1 MSKNPFEPTRNPRP
15 KAEPSAPSGSSLKL
29 LRLWTVIL
37 AGEAIFLLPF
47 VLPRLMRPTMLKEW
61 GITNTQLG
69 SAFSIYGFVA
79 IAAYAFGGPLA
90 DRFRPRKLMAVALL
104 MTAAAGWLMTQA
116 PSALTLAV
124 LYGFFGL
131 STILLFWSAMLRTT
145 HDLAGEQSQGA
156 AFGLLDAGRG
166 LVAALIAS
174 GLVLV
179 LGEQGTVTEAAWI
192 AVGFVTITAALVYFG
207 LPDEDSQ
214 APSSAFRLS
223 DLFRSATDARLWRQG
238 FIVVCAYCGFKAIDN
253 YGLFL
258 FDAFGASE
266 SEAAKAT
273 ALTFWVRP
281 VAAIL
286 AGLAADRVGRFPTLT
301 ASFLAMAVL
310 YGVIAMS
317 PNWASPTA
325 TVPTL
330 VIIILLGSAAF
341 AYALRGVYFA
351 VAGDLDVPE
360 HGVGAAMGLI
370 SVVGFLPD
378 VFFGPLSG
386 IALDNVP
393 GAAGHQIVFGST
405 AIIALVGAALSI
417 INGTAVRKQKGGDKS
432 QGTPTT

>member
-1 MSKNPFEPTRNPRP
+1 MSKPPFQSTNADT
-15 KAEPSAPSGSSLKL
+15 KPSAATSSSRL

-47 VLPRLMRPTMLKEW
+47 VLPRLMRSAMLEQW
-61 GITNTQLG
+61 DISNTELG
-69 SAFSIYGFVA
+69 TAFSVYGFVA

-90 DRFRPRKLMAVALL
+90 DRFRPRKLMAAALL
-104 MTAAAGWLMTQA
+104 ITAAAGWFMTRS
-116 PSALTLAV
+116 PSAFSLAL

-145 HDLAGEQSQGA
+145 HDLAGDQSHGA

-179 LGEQGTVTEAAWI
+179 LGEEGTVTQAAWI
-192 AVGFVTITAALVYFG
+192 AVGFVALTAAVIYFG
-207 LPDEDSQ
+207 LPDEESG
-214 APSSAFRLS
+214 APSESFQVR
-223 DLFRSATDARLWRQG
+223 DLVERAGDIRLWRQG
-238 FIVVCAYCGFKAIDN
+238 FIVVCAYCGFKAIDI

-258 FDAFGASE
+258 VDTFGATDG
-266 SEAAKAT
+266 EAAKAT

-281 VAAIL
+281 VAAIA
-286 AGLAADRVGRFPTLT
+286 AGFAADRVGRFPTLT
-301 ASFLAMAVL
+301 VSFVAMAAT
-310 YGVIAMS
+310 YGMIAACPLLFDSGGSIPILVIA
-317 PNWASPTA
+317 
-325 TVPTL
+325 TL
-330 VIIILLGSAAF
+330 LSTAAF

-351 VAGDLDVPE
+351 VAGDLAVPD
-360 HGVGAAMGLI
+360 HQVGAAMGLI

-393 GAAGHQIVFGST
+393 GALGHQIVFAGT
-405 AIIALVGAALSI
+405 AVLALVGAILSI
-417 INGTAVRKQKGGDKS
+417 INGRAVKRLESVVESDPQEG
-432 QGTPTT
+432 

>member
-1 MSKNPFEPTRNPRP
+1 MSNNPYEPKDASP
-15 KAEPSAPSGSSLKL
+15 AETESLPAQDGKPTSKL

-47 VLPRLMRPTMLKEW
+47 VLPRLMRPAMLSEW
-61 GITNTQLG
+61 GISNTELG
-69 SAFSIYGFVA
+69 TAFSVYGFVA

-104 MTAAAGWLMTQA
+104 MTAAAGWFMTQS
-116 PSALTLAV
+116 PSALSLTV

-145 HDLAGEQSQGA
+145 HDLAGDKSQGA

-179 LGEQGTVTEAAWI
+179 LGEQGTVTQAAWI
-192 AVGFVTITAALVYFG
+192 GCGFVSLTAALIYFG
-207 LPDEDSQ
+207 LPDEDSD
-214 APSSAFRLS
+214 APSTAFRLAEM
-223 DLFRSATDARLWRQG
+223 LRSARDARLWRQG
-238 FIVVCAYCGFKAIDN
+238 MIVVCAYCGFKAIDT

-258 FDAFGASE
+258 VDAFGASE
-266 SEAAKAT
+266 GEAAKAT

-281 VAAIL
+281 LAAIA

-301 ASFLAMAVL
+301 VSFLAMATL
-310 YGVIAMS
+310 YGVIALS
-317 PNWASPTA
+317 PHWAAERAAIP
-325 TVPTL
+325 VL
-330 VIIILLGSAAF
+330 VIVTLLGSAAF

-351 VAGDLDVPE
+351 VAGDLNVPD
-360 HGVGAAMGLI
+360 HQVGAAMGLI

-393 GAAGHQIVFGST
+393 GAGGHQLVFGAT
-405 AIIALVGAALSI
+405 AILAIVGAGLSI
-417 INGTAVRKQKGGDKS
+417 INGQAIKAQVGER
-432 QGTPTT
+432 

>member
-1 MSKNPFEPTRNPRP
+1 MWSVSDNPFQPADPAQVESSASPPR
-15 KAEPSAPSGSSLKL
+15 KSTSKL

-47 VLPRLMRPTMLKEW
+47 VLPRLMRPAMLKEW
-61 GITNTQLG
+61 GITNTELG
-69 SAFSIYGFVA
+69 TAFSVYGFVA

-90 DRFRPRKLMAVALL
+90 DRFRPRKLMTVALL
-104 MTAAAGWLMTQA
+104 MTAAAGWFMTQS
-116 PSALTLAV
+116 PSAFSLTV

-145 HDLAGEQSQGA
+145 HDLAGGQSQGA

-179 LGEQGTVTEAAWI
+179 LGEQGTVTQAAWI
-192 AVGFVTITAALVYFG
+192 GCGFVSVTAALIYFG
-207 LPDEDSQ
+207 LPDGDSN
-214 APSSAFRLS
+214 APSTTFRLA
-223 DLFRSATDARLWRQG
+223 DLLRSARDIRLWRQG
-238 FIVVCAYCGFKAIDN
+238 LIVVCAYCGFKAIDT

-258 FDAFGASE
+258 VDAFGASE
-266 SEAAKAT
+266 GEAAKAT

-281 VAAIL
+281 IAAIA

-301 ASFLAMAVL
+301 VSFLAMALL
-310 YGVIAMS
+310 YGVLALSPDWVSDRASIPVLIIAM
-317 PNWASPTA
+317 
-325 TVPTL
+325 
-330 VIIILLGSAAF
+330 LLGSAAF

-351 VAGDLDVPE
+351 VAGDLNVPD
-360 HGVGAAMGLI
+360 HQVGAAMGLI

-386 IALDNVP
+386 VALDNLA
-393 GAAGHQIVFGST
+393 GAAGHQLVFRST
-405 AIIALVGAALSI
+405 AILALFGAGLSI
-417 INGTAVRKQKGGDKS
+417 INGRATTASKNAS
-432 QGTPTT
+432 